1 MMLAFISCYLWS
13 GPVLV
18 ALVFGYVTYHI
29 YKDYKNNSKK

>member
-1 MMLAFISCYLWS
+1 MMLVLLNLYLWI

-29 YKDYKNNSKK
+29 FKR